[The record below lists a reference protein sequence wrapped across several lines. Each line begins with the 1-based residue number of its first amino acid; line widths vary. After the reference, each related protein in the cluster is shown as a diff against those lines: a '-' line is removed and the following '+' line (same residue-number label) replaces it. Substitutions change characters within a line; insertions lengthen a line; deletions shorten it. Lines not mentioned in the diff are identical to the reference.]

1 MTEESM
7 NIHKALCEL
16 KILDDRIHNAINT
29 NNFVVAVNKTA
40 NQIDGVPIEQYAN
53 NIKAAN
59 QKIQDLIARR
69 SAIKR
74 AVVLSNAT
82 TEITVAGR
90 TMTVAEAIDERN
102 NGIAL
107 RKSYLTALAAN
118 YHSAHC
124 ELERN
129 SGENLQNKCEAY
141 IQSLF
146 GVSDNAVNP
155 DAVAALKQDYM
166 RTHEYMLVDPI
177 GVLNA
182 VSTQQEYCDNFFAE
196 VDSALSTSNAL
207 TIINIKY

>member
-16 KILDDRIHNAINT
+16 KILDDRIHTAINT

-40 NQIDGVPIEQYAN
+40 NQIDGVPIEQFAN

-102 NGIAL
+102 NGLAL

-177 GVLNA
+177 GVLYTVN
-182 VSTQQEYCDNFFAE
+182 TQQEYCDNFFAE